1 MMKYGYFL
9 LLIFCAL
16 AASSCGDSRVIDPP
30 LPVTFTVTLDA
41 VVPPT
46 TVGEP
51 AAGGIHAHLSDDA
64 GGSGGAIFISGR
76 SADLD
81 INVLGS
87 FITAIAQGAGSSSG
101 SRLNIDAELFPQTG
115 LLSGFN
121 TGETVYFRAYPI
133 NGSVI
138 EYTYDND
145 GKLKFA
151 NYGAASNVLAFVL
164 Q

>member
-1 MMKYGYFL
+1 MMKYNYFL
-9 LLIFCAL
+9 LLILTAL
-16 AASSCGDSRVIDPP
+16 VTSSCGDSRVIDPP

-81 INVLGS
+81 ITVPGS
-87 FITAIAQGAGSSSG
+87 FITAIAQGAGSFTG

-138 EYTYDND
+138 EYTYDKD
-145 GKLKFA
+145 GKLTFA

-164 Q
+164 K